1 MIVSRLNVD
10 PGSEIGDE
18 VHARNQ
24 GLLTDLKGMW
34 SMLMDIGS
42 VKLFYVITRIIL
54 SKLWRTLWYWNTTED
69 RLLAYVKKTAVEG
82 DPASVLA
89 AIRKYNDYEWTMAL
103 HPEKKLKTDEVV
115 RKATPEICFE
125 MGCYVGLSA
134 ITVASQIPPGGRL
147 ITVEYVPKIADVARE
162 LVHFAGL
169 DQVITVITGTAED
182 AIKVL
187 RSEYHVDKL
196 DFVFVDHC
204 KWQYLPDLKLLEK
217 ERLLRKGTIIMAD
230 DMLWPGAPDYLE
242 YVENDPK
249 YQTER
254 FNCKAILLN
263 VPVAMAISVYQ
274 GED

>member
-1 MIVSRLNVD
+1 
-10 PGSEIGDE
+10 
-18 VHARNQ
+18 
-24 GLLTDLKGMW
+24 MW
-34 SMLMDIGS
+34 SMLKNVAS
-42 VKLFYVITRIIL
+42 VKVFYLVFTRIIL
-54 SKLWRTLWYWNTTED
+54 ATFWRNLWYWNTLED

-89 AIRKYNDYEWTMAL
+89 AFEKYIQNYEWTIAI
-103 HPEKKLKTDEVV
+103 KSAQKQKTEEVV
-115 RKATPEICFE
+115 KKAAPKICFE

-147 ITVEYVPKIADVARE
+147 ITVEYVPKTADVARE

-169 DQVITVITGTAED
+169 DQVITVVTGTAED
-182 AIKVL
+182 TIKVL

-230 DMLWPGAPDYLE
+230 DTLWPGAPDYLE
-242 YVENDPK
+242 YVENDPR

-254 FNCKAILLN
+254 FYRTVPMFN
-263 VPVAMAISVYQ
+263 VRDALAISVYT
-274 GED
+274 GDD

>member
-1 MIVSRLNVD
+1 MMRW
-10 PGSEIGDE
+10 
-18 VHARNQ
+18 H
-24 GLLTDLKGMW
+24 LTDLKAMW
-34 SMLMDIGS
+34 SMLRNIGS
-42 VKLFYVITRIIL
+42 LQFFYTIIFRLIL
-54 SKLWRTLWYWNTTED
+54 SMFWRTLWYWNFLED
-69 RLLAYVKKTAVEG
+69 RLLTYVKKTAVEG

-103 HPEKKLKTDEVV
+103 QLEKKLKTEEVV
-115 RKATPEICFE
+115 KKAAPKICFE

-134 ITVASQIPPGGRL
+134 ITVASHIPPGGRL
-147 ITVEYVPKIADVARE
+147 ITVEYLPRIADVARE

-217 ERLLRKGTIIMAD
+217 ERLLRKGTVVMAD

-242 YVENDPK
+242 YVENDPR

-254 FNCKAILLN
+254 FNCTVPMFN
-263 VPVAMAISVYQ
+263 VPDALAISVYT
-274 GED
+274 GDD